1 MSVLDGDDEGGEIQG
16 HKSRGQLQ
24 GAVFEL
30 QGSSAWIVSTTGF
43 LGLGNLTL
51 IPLIRS
57 YGELG
62 YLIIHQTIYQL
73 FPPDTINSDST
84 APLTPADFIQRILVP
99 EAAVYL
105 IMEDLQSDYS
115 SAVKTLRESVEYGVA
130 MFPDAGGDNEEGM
143 KAVDDVAKERA
154 KARRKQ
160 LLEEEMEVQQLE
172 SSEMEV
178 ELEILRPSSPLKPA
192 TPKKNRS
199 RQGKAGTKS
208 LTDTSENERDTK
220 MVDSEEPQTHARR
233 PPTARSRKPTSG
245 YRSDA
250 SNASNAS
257 LASRASTRS
266 TTRKKTSGVDTRTT
280 QASEPPLPLPVS
292 QSLERQNF
300 APSHKTSSYRA
311 KTPSDRSSDVE
322 IVSDHS
328 TRSTRSRTRGASRPA
343 SQQPSKN
350 SKTVGKRSKKHAHT
364 ESAPDTDSD
373 NELLSSSPFNVGRH
387 MSQKTLSI
395 ELEDLDMEETPKPQK
410 VASLKLNPDPWRVSK
425 TPTRE
430 ASRKF
435 HPSILIFLVSD
446 SALI

>member
-1 MSVLDGDDEGGEIQG
+1 MSVLGGDDEGGEIQG
-16 HKSRGQLQ
+16 HKSRSQLQ
-24 GAVFEL
+24 GAVFKL
-30 QGSSAWIVSTTGF
+30 QGSSAWIVSATGF
-43 LGLGNLTL
+43 LGLGSLTL

-73 FPPDTINSDST
+73 FPPDTINPDST
-84 APLTPADFIQRILVP
+84 VPLTPADFIQRILVP
-99 EAAVYL
+99 EAAVHL

-115 SAVKTLRESVEYGVA
+115 SAVKILRESVEYGVA

-154 KARRKQ
+154 RARRKQ
-160 LLEEEMEVQQLE
+160 LLKEEMEVQQLE

-178 ELEILRPSSPLKPA
+178 ELEILRPSTPLKPA

-199 RQGKAGTKS
+199 RQGKAGT
-208 LTDTSENERDTK
+208 NERDTK
-220 MVDSEEPQTHARR
+220 MVDSEEPQTHTRR

-280 QASEPPLPLPVS
+280 QASDPPLPLPVS

-343 SQQPSKN
+343 SQQPPKN

-410 VASLKLNPDPWRVSK
+410 IASLKLNPDPWRASK

-430 ASRKF
+430 ASRKS
-435 HPSILIFLVSD
+435 HPSICDFFGF
-446 SALI
+446 